1 MVEGFAASRGS
12 ARRWAVP
19 ALLAAVLLFGYVLTH
34 RYPAAVPPDGSAAI
48 APEALRPPFEIR
60 LPRMAGGRGVGPA
73 GLRAVVG
80 GSEPAVLDL
89 HTGDLEPLSG
99 LDLGTGE
106 SASPR
111 PVRGGLVVSLSREG
125 VSGRTVLL
133 RPGRPP
139 APLGTDVRV
148 TPLRTGELLVTS
160 YARGR
165 TVGSVRDPAGI
176 RRTGWSAPGLLVAAR
191 DTSAGLLVGRL
202 ASPGS
207 TGADLLLLDPR
218 TGQPRRRIATGRI
231 VVATGDTVVAHLP
244 AGCGLDCPLAVTDLT
259 GGRSRDYPTPDPGP
273 PATGRFSPD
282 GRRLALAVP
291 GHYFSAQRS
300 VRPGFVAVLDL
311 ATGAVVRVPGVETPA
326 ARTADVDWAPDGR
339 LLVLAV
345 WSATRGEVGLWSPDR
360 PAAPV
365 VRLTTQPTGDYLS
378 VLP

>member
-1 MVEGFAASRGS
+1 
-12 ARRWAVP
+12 
-19 ALLAAVLLFGYVLTH
+19 
-34 RYPAAVPPDGSAAI
+34 
-48 APEALRPPFEIR
+48 
-60 LPRMAGGRGVGPA
+60 MAGGRGVGPA

-160 YARGR
+160 YAPRSARWGRYATRPGSGGPGGARPACWSRRGTPR
-165 TVGSVRDPAGI
+165 RPAG
-176 RRTGWSAPGLLVAAR
+176 RAV
-191 DTSAGLLVGRL
+191 
-202 ASPGS
+202 
-207 TGADLLLLDPR
+207 
-218 TGQPRRRIATGRI
+218 GQPGQHRRATCCCSTPAPASRGGGSPPDGSSS
-231 VVATGDTVVAHLP
+231 ATGDTVVAHLP
-244 AGCGLDCPLAVTDLT
+244 ADCGLDCPLAVTDLT

-291 GHYFSAQRS
+291 GHYFSGQRS

-326 ARTADVDWAPDGR
+326 ARIADVDWAPDGR

-345 WSATRGEVGLWSPDR
+345 WSGRRAARSGSGPRTARPRRWS
-360 PAAPV
+360 
-365 VRLTTQPTGDYLS
+365 G
-378 VLP
+378 